1 MNKFLLKFKLNQW
14 GAKKR
19 ISQQAMKKRL
29 SNQKIIFKKFKSKSS
44 NKSKQNYK
52 KKLQSLIINT
62 RKKNNKCQNN

>member
-29 SNQKIIFKKFKSKSS
+29 SN
-44 NKSKQNYK
+44 
-52 KKLQSLIINT
+52 
-62 RKKNNKCQNN
+62 